1 MNVKKREIRASK
13 QIILSMLIF
22 LALSAIGLAA
32 CGGAPETA
40 APASDGDARPAPPVE
55 YADKNNPLD
64 GKTDAVE
71 AGKSIYNINCASCH
85 GEKAL
90 GDGPAAASLNPKPR
104 SLAEDGAL
112 SDAYLY
118 WRIAEGGIMEPFKST
133 MPAWKT
139 FLSEE
144 QIWQVVAYLRTL
156 MK

>member
-1 MNVKKREIRASK
+1 MKTKEIYTWKRISLFR
-13 QIILSMLIF
+13 LIC
-22 LALSAIGLAA
+22 LALILIGLAA

-40 APASDGDARPAPPVE
+40 APAAGGDVRPTPPAE
-55 YADKNNPLD
+55 YADKKNPQA
-64 GKTDAVE
+64 GKADAIEV
-71 AGKSIYNINCASCH
+71 GKSIYNINCASCH

-90 GDGPAAASLNPKPR
+90 GDGPAAASLNPKPK

-118 WRIAEGGIMEPFKST
+118 WRIAEGGMMEPFRST

-156 MK
+156 MR

>member
-1 MNVKKREIRASK
+1 MKKIISSK
-13 QIILSMLIF
+13 SIAFRF
-22 LALSAIGLAA
+22 LFCLTLCVIVLTA
-32 CGGAPETA
+32 CSSAPEPP
-40 APASDGDARPAPPVE
+40 APASGGDERPAPPAE
-55 YADKNNPLD
+55 YAEKENPLN
-64 GKTDAVE
+64 GKADAIE
-71 AGKSIYNINCASCH
+71 AGKGIYNVNCASCH

-118 WRIAEGGIMEPFKST
+118 WRIAEGGMMEPFKST

-144 QIWQVVAYLRTL
+144 QIWQVMAYLRTL